1 MLIKQMSGYNVR
13 IGHPLGMLSCQDIEG
28 INETTAATSAG
39 LIQAA
44 IEDECMNCAIYDET
58 IHTEIETV
66 VEGPAQTEDTM
77 VEIEEE
83 ALVENVP
90 VEEVPVEEDIEEESY
105 PEEEEEEDEELEEE
119 LDQEDEAQED
129 EDDDYDEELD
139 EDYEDRAKPAKK
151 AGKGENGGLF
161 RKFKIIWNKLN
172 DDTDNWIEGMS
183 KK

>member
-58 IHTEIETV
+58 IHTEIETP
-66 VEGPAQTEDTM
+66 VEVPVLNEEPV
-77 VEIEEE
+77 VEIEDE
-83 ALVENVP
+83 ALVEEVP
-90 VEEVPVEEDIEEESY
+90 AVEEEIEEESY

-119 LDQEDEAQED
+119 LDQEDEAQ
-129 EDDDYDEELD
+129 DDDYDEELD
-139 EDYEDRAKPAKK
+139 EDYEDRAKPAMK

>member
-1 MLIKQMSGYNVR
+1 MQ
-13 IGHPLGMLSCQDIEG
+13 
-28 INETTAATSAG
+28 
-39 LIQAA
+39 
-44 IEDECMNCAIYDET
+44 T
-58 IHTEIETV
+58 IHTEIETP
-66 VEGPAQTEDTM
+66 VEVPVLNEEPV

-90 VEEVPVEEDIEEESY
+90 VEEVPAVEEDIDQESY

-119 LDQEDEAQED
+119 PDQEDEAQED

-139 EDYEDRAKPAKK
+139 EDYEDRAKPDKK